1 MGRAWIICKKMF
13 SVSLVFNALLTI
25 TYCVGILAGVHGY
38 YNGGQPF
45 APYLLS
51 GDFFWVAMAAAVIN
65 IYPSAMLGRKLHTG
79 RFLFHHYFYGF
90 IVMACSLVYIA
101 LAIPQYLLSLFFI
114 NDASVAVNIGR
125 FFLVGGATLVLDDL
139 PDVSERIESHL
150 NWLKAKAY
158 KAGKIVAGAQLVCG
172 AVTLYIFAAVAAA
185 IISAPEWITLANI
198 ILLCSMLI
206 TAVTSVLFVK
216 RDFWNH
222 KNAH

>member
-25 TYCVGILAGVHGY
+25 TYCVGILSGVYGY
-38 YNGGQPF
+38 YNGWQPF
-45 APYLLS
+45 SPYLLD
-51 GDFFWVAMAAAVIN
+51 GAFLWVAIAAAIIN

-90 IVMACSLVYIA
+90 IVIACSLVYIV

-125 FFLVGGATLVLDDL
+125 FFLLGGITLVLDDL

-150 NWLKAKAY
+150 NWLKTKAY
-158 KAGKIVAGAQLVCG
+158 QAGKILAVAQFVCG
-172 AVTLYIFAAVAAA
+172 AVTLYIFAAVTVA
-185 IISAPEWITLANI
+185 IISVPQWITLANI
-198 ILLCSMLI
+198 ILLGSMLI
-206 TAVTSVLFVK
+206 TAVASFIFVK
-216 RDFWNH
+216 RGIWDH
-222 KNAH
+222 KNSH